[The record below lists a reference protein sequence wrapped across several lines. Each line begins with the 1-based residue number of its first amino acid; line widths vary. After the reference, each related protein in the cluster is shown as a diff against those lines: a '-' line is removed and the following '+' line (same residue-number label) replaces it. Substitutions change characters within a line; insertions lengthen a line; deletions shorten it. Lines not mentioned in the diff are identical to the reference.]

1 MDGLLS
7 GPGASGLRADDA
19 DGAAGPRRGLS
30 VYLLGPLRIFR
41 DGHPVEGGWR
51 RKSLE
56 LLAYLAAHPRGAAR
70 DQVLEALWPGA
81 DPKVSQSNLWH
92 SASHLRCRLRRPGD
106 NARIVQ
112 KIDDRYRMDF
122 AHVWVDVVAFE
133 EAIRRSRDSGN
144 RGALL
149 EVACSLYRGEYCEGW
164 YYGWAA
170 LVIERYQGLFVQA
183 AKDWALLLQASDQVD
198 EALQLLDR
206 ALAADPYDEEL
217 YRQAMV
223 LENGRGRA
231 DLVARR
237 YRLLRRLMIEELG
250 IEPSMQTSAVLRQL
264 EAAP

>member
-1 MDGLLS
+1 MGGCGCVRGGDPPVAGLGQS
-7 GPGASGLRADDA
+7 GRSARGCLQPLPGR
-19 DGAAGPRRGLS
+19 
-30 VYLLGPLRIFR
+30 V
-41 DGHPVEGGWR
+41 
-51 RKSLE
+51 
-56 LLAYLAAHPRGAAR
+56 
-70 DQVLEALWPGA
+70 
-81 DPKVSQSNLWH
+81 
-92 SASHLRCRLRRPGD
+92 LRRLVL
-106 NARIVQ
+106 R
-112 KIDDRYRMDF
+112 
-122 AHVWVDVVAFE
+122 
-133 EAIRRSRDSGN
+133 
-144 RGALL
+144 L
-149 EVACSLYRGEYCEGW
+149 
-164 YYGWAA
+164 GWAA